1 MPKEKREKFNINTF
15 TAMASKKMVKQ
26 YEKMGYKHI
35 SSKYDEKKEMYIN
48 TFK

>member
-15 TAMASKKMVKQ
+15 TAMASKKMIKQ

-35 SSKYDEKKEMYIN
+35 STKYDEKKEMYIN
-48 TFK
+48 VFK